1 MISYQWKV
9 LDIYAEGDE
18 IVSVKYQVTAKND
31 ANVVVTE
38 GNWTFEDKTHFL
50 QPETKEIDVIA
61 WIKKESII
69 DEKCIIE
76 DNLEKQ
82 LMALEPVALKKPWVL
97 PTFKIEI

>member
-1 MISYQWKV
+1 MINYQWKV
-9 LDIYAEGDE
+9 LDIYAEGDQ
-18 IVSVKYQVTAKND
+18 ITSVKYRVVASKDSNSVT
-31 ANVVVTE
+31 TE
-38 GNWTFEDKTHFL
+38 GNWTFKDKSHFL

-61 WIKKESII
+61 WIKAESII

-97 PTFKIEI
+97 PTFTVKI